1 MKKKLY
7 IKNEKGR
14 YEEYVPEKPKD
25 DSNLL
30 YRKING
36 KYVPFSRIFCND
48 LSEGVWIVLSNLS
61 CRSTT
66 NSEYLKELFQ
76 IQKISGIE
84 PVSIAQLG
92 NLQQYAEYALHELNN
107 YETEQRDKYGYNIS
121 LLDIIYFVVG
131 KVFEFSKQQELKNQ

>member
-1 MKKKLY
+1 MKPKLY

-14 YEEYVPEKPKD
+14 YEEYVLEKPKD
-25 DSNLL
+25 DPNLL

-36 KYVPFSRIFCND
+36 KYVSFSRNFCND
-48 LSEGVWIVLSNLS
+48 LSEGIWVVLSNLS

-66 NSEYLKELFQ
+66 NAEYLKELFQ

-84 PVSIAQLG
+84 PISIAQLG
-92 NLQQYAEYALHELNN
+92 NLEQYAEYALHELNN
-107 YETEQRDKYGYNIS
+107 YETERRKKHEFNMSIS
-121 LLDIIYFVVG
+121 DVVYFVVG

>member
-84 PVSIAQLG
+84 PISIAQLG
-92 NLQQYAEYALHELNN
+92 NLEQYAEYALHELNN
-107 YETEQRDKYGYNIS
+107 YETEQRDKYGYNMS

>member
-1 MKKKLY
+1 M
-7 IKNEKGR
+7 G
-14 YEEYVPEKPKD
+14 
-25 DSNLL
+25 SA
-30 YRKING
+30 
-36 KYVPFSRIFCND
+36 
-48 LSEGVWIVLSNLS
+48 SNLS

-84 PVSIAQLG
+84 PISIAQLG
-92 NLQQYAEYALHELNN
+92 NLEQYAEYVLHELNN
-107 YETEQRDKYGYNIS
+107 YETEQRDKYGYNMS